1 VLALTDTID
10 FPTAFLGAI
19 KAGIIP
25 VAVNT
30 LLTSRDYEYML
41 SDSRAKALVVSE
53 QLLSQFAP
61 LLPNLPFLKHVI
73 VSGAGASGR
82 ETLEEVLAK
91 GSPEL
96 APAPTTCDDPCFWMY
111 SSGSTG
117 APKAAVHVHSS
128 MAVTADL
135 YAKGVLGVTE
145 KDVLFSAAKLAVLM
159 AERATPVAVF
169 KRLAETKPSIFY
181 AVPTLYGAMLASPEF
196 PKDEFLAL
204 RLCVSAGEALP
215 ADLGRRWKERTG
227 VDILEGIGS
236 TEMLHMFISARPG
249 DVRYGATGKPVP
261 GYELRLV
268 DERGVP
274 VERGEIGELQVSG
287 PTSAAYYWN
296 NREKT
301 RSTFVGPWLRSGD
314 KFRQDEDGYFIYAGR
329 SDDMLRVSGFY
340 VSPAEVEAALVS
352 HEAVLE
358 AAVVG
363 HEDDNRLIKPKAF
376 VVLKQGQS
384 PSESLK
390 ATMQQHI
397 KGRLAPYKYPRWI
410 EFVSELP
417 KTATG
422 KIQRFKLRG

>member
-1 VLALTDTID
+1 
-10 FPTAFLGAI
+10 
-19 KAGIIP
+19 
-25 VAVNT
+25 
-30 LLTSRDYEYML
+30 
-41 SDSRAKALVVSE
+41 
-53 QLLSQFAP
+53 
-61 LLPNLPFLKHVI
+61 
-73 VSGAGASGR
+73 
-82 ETLEEVLAK
+82 
-91 GSPEL
+91 
-96 APAPTTCDDPCFWMY
+96 
-111 SSGSTG
+111 
-117 APKAAVHVHSS
+117 
-128 MAVTADL
+128 
-135 YAKGVLGVTE
+135 
-145 KDVLFSAAKLAVLM
+145 
-159 AERATPVAVF
+159 
-169 KRLAETKPSIFY
+169 
-181 AVPTLYGAMLASPEF
+181 MLASPEF
-196 PKDEFLAL
+196 RKEEFLAL

-215 ADLGRRWKERTG
+215 ADMGRRWKERTG

-268 DERGVP
+268 DEQGAP

-296 NREKT
+296 NREKS
-301 RSTFVGPWLRSGD
+301 RSTFVGSWFRSGD
-314 KFRQDEDGYFIYAGR
+314 KFRQDEDGYFVYAGR

-397 KGRLAPYKYPRWI
+397 KDRPRPPKSHRAARLLVEIHSPRNPQHHPCNVARGPVCAHRT
-410 EFVSELP
+410 FVCCL
-417 KTATG
+417 
-422 KIQRFKLRG
+422 